1 MENRIDNSVSLS
13 SGKVI
18 RSSGGV
24 SYGLGL
30 RIFHNGSA
38 IYGYTNDTSEKS
50 LLNLA
55 KEVSMAVNSG
65 EKVLVLPF
73 FNQEIENKHKIKV
86 LPDSSKKAEASEKLK
101 LFSDLQFKESSLI
114 TETSGT
120 YIDTISD
127 VFIANS
133 LGLITSD
140 RRVRTRFSTNAIA
153 TKDSTKESSHY
164 TKGASVGFEIFDG
177 VDFEKIASETAKTAV
192 NLLSAKPSP
201 SGKMPVIIDNGFG
214 GVIFHEACG
223 HGLEATS
230 VAKGASVFSNKIGEQ
245 IANTKVTAIDDGTIE
260 NYWGSINIDD
270 EGTPA
275 KRNVLIENGILK
287 GYMIDKLNGQKMGM
301 ESTGSS
307 RRESYKFAPTSRM
320 TNTFIANGT
329 DKKEDIFKSVE
340 NGLYAKRMGG
350 GSVSPTTSE
359 FNFAVLEGYII
370 KNGEITDMVK
380 GATLIGKGSEVL
392 MDIDYVS
399 DNLEQESGMC
409 GSISGSVPTNVG
421 QPLLRVREI
430 TVGGSM

>member
-13 SGKVI
+13 SSKVI
-18 RSSGGV
+18 RTGGGV

-50 LLNLA
+50 LIRLA
-55 KEVSMAVNSG
+55 NEVAGAVNSS
-65 EKVLVLPF
+65 EKIVVLPF
-73 FNQEIENKHKIKV
+73 FNQDIENKHKVKE
-86 LPDSSKKAEASEKLK
+86 LPTALSKSLAAEKLK
-101 LFSDLQFKESSLI
+101 YVSEMQFKENKLI
-114 TETSGT
+114 TETSGV
-120 YIDTISD
+120 YLDTISD

-140 RRVRTRFSTNAIA
+140 RRVRTRFSVNAIA
-153 TKDSTKESSHY
+153 SKDNLKESSHF
-164 TKGASVGFEIFDG
+164 TKGASVGFEIFEG
-177 VDFEKIASETAKTAV
+177 VDFEKVASDTAKTAV
-192 NLLSAKPSP
+192 DLLSAKPSP

-230 VAKGASVFSNKIGEQ
+230 VSKGASVFTGKVGQQ
-245 IANTKVTAIDDGTIE
+245 IANEKVTAVDDGTIE

-275 KRNVLIENGILK
+275 KKNVLIENGILK
-287 GYMIDKLNGQKMGM
+287 GYLVDKLNGQKMNM

-307 RRESYKFAPTSRM
+307 RRESYKYAPTSRM
-320 TNTFIANGT
+320 TNTFIEKGN
-329 DKKEDIFKSVE
+329 DKISDIFESIE
-340 NGLYAKRMGG
+340 DGLYAKRMGG

-359 FNFAVLEGYII
+359 FNFAVLEGYLI
-370 KNGEITDMVK
+370 KNGKITDMVK

-392 MDIDYVS
+392 MDIDMVS
-399 DNLEQESGMC
+399 DNLVQESGMC